1 MCGQNKKYA
10 EGKRQVNNTC
20 TALQLCPRYG
30 DEELYVMY
38 LYVVLQEKKTFKNRK
53 KKLKRTHPYARDSG
67 LSGRKYANSFR
78 FHRNRCVN
86 M

>member
-1 MCGQNKKYA
+1 MCGQNKKYG

-53 KKLKRTHPYARDSG
+53 
-67 LSGRKYANSFR
+67 
-78 FHRNRCVN
+78 
-86 M
+86 

>member
-1 MCGQNKKYA
+1 MCGQNKKYV

-20 TALQLCPRYG
+20 TALQLYPRYG
-30 DEELYVMY
+30 DEELNVMY

-53 KKLKRTHPYARDSG
+53 KKLKRTHPYARNSG
-67 LSGRKYANSFR
+67 LSGCKYANSFR

>member
-53 KKLKRTHPYARDSG
+53 KKVKTYTPISPKLGIVWA
-67 LSGRKYANSFR
+67 
-78 FHRNRCVN
+78 
-86 M
+86 